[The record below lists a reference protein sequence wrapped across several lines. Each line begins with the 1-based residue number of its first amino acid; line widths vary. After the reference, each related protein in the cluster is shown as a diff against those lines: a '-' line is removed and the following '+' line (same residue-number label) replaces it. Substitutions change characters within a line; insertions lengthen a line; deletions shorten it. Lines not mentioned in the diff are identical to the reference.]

1 MTAVDSKVVYSGDV
15 PSRRFPTDAGIRA
28 AIADLAAV
36 PTMRVAAHVPVLL
49 AIESALAADEG
60 REVDVHGE
68 RLETVPNA
76 RLEER
81 LKRWFGVEGHP
92 DVPYFS
98 PMRLPGGRESL
109 HWRTKG
115 IIAQNT
121 MSAAKNRGWV
131 APAVALD
138 GGRGYPL
145 LNLGE
150 WRTEVCE
157 SVGDERD
164 FDRGFDLA
172 TLGIWLGRSEGI
184 VCAGETPTRGELVAS
199 ALAALGLS
207 ESSPLLGNSPELL
220 STEGDYAPQADHF
233 GPQPV
238 SDETVRAIALA
249 LEESPDAEAVVEDT
263 DTQVPSDSWL
273 HDRFEEWR
281 AESGYPNESDEDQHA
296 VRREFADELLDEAKL
311 AAGELDV
318 PMFRRFIVGNY
329 GGPGNQSHINRFLRD
344 NPETGPGRLAE
355 TIHHLLYG
363 DGDVADRLR
372 EVLEDP
378 QWKIPGFGES
388 LATKAL
394 AVRVPERWLPLFV
407 YRSGQG
413 VGKRDF
419 LRLIREPPLDETILH
434 IGQLAAQSNDRLRGR
449 TEGLLPGDPWGQ
461 MSFLWWLQD
470 WAPSASVAEE
480 LLLPQEWIDEIEALT
495 QDKPQLIFYGPP
507 GTGKTFVARR
517 LARSWADYA
526 NVTVVQFHPSYAYE
540 DFVQGYRPEKDSH
553 GGLTFEL
560 RRGPL
565 MEIAKK
571 ATETGEQCVL
581 VIDEINRGNIAKVFG
596 ELYYLLEYRS
606 ERIALQYGETFA
618 LPENLLIIGTM
629 NTADRS
635 IALLDAALRRRF
647 HFVPFFPDHP
657 PIQGLLRRWLKRN
670 KPAMLYVADVVDMAN
685 ELLDDRHLQ
694 IGPSHFMTD
703 TLSETTLK
711 RIWTYSILPYVEEH
725 FFDEPERVED
735 FALEALRA
743 RLESGEEADQ
753 VDDENAAD
761 GGAPATDAP

>member
-1 MTAVDSKVVYSGDV
+1 MAK
-15 PSRRFPTDAGIRA
+15 RRFPTEAGLKA
-28 AIADLAAV
+28 AIDDLAGV
-36 PTMRVAAHVPVLL
+36 PTARVAAHVPVLL

-60 REVDVHGE
+60 REVDVGGVTTE
-68 RLETVPNA
+68 AVPNA

-81 LKRWFGVEGHP
+81 LKRWFGVEGNP
-92 DVPYFS
+92 EVPYFS

-131 APAVALD
+131 APAVRLD
-138 GGRGYPL
+138 GERGYPL
-145 LNLGE
+145 RNLEE
-150 WRTEVCE
+150 WRTEVAE
-157 SVGDERD
+157 SVGDDE

-172 TLGIWLGRSEGI
+172 TLGVWLGRSDGI
-184 VCAGETPTRGELVAS
+184 ECAGETPTREELIAA
-199 ALAALGLS
+199 ALAALDLS
-207 ESSPLLGNSPELL
+207 EDSPLLEDDPELL
-220 STEGDYAPQADHF
+220 STAGDHEPQPEHF
-233 GPQPV
+233 GPAPV
-238 SDETVRAIALA
+238 PEATVREIALG
-249 LEESPDAEAVVEDT
+249 LEASPDEDAIVEDT
-263 DTQVPSDSWL
+263 DEQVSIDTWL
-273 HDRFEEWR
+273 RDRFEEWR
-281 AESGYPNESDEDQHA
+281 AESGYPTEADEYQHEVRAEFAEGLFDED
-296 VRREFADELLDEAKL
+296 KL
-311 AAGELDV
+311 TEGELDV

-329 GGPGNQSHINRFLRD
+329 GGPGSQSHVNRFLRD
-344 NPETGPGRLAE
+344 NPETGPERLAE

-363 DGDVADRLR
+363 EGDVVDRLR

-394 AVRVPERWLPLFV
+394 AVRFPERWLPFFV

-419 LRLIREPPLDETILH
+419 LRVIREPPLDEAALH
-434 IGQLAAQSNDRLRGR
+434 IGRLAAESNDRLRAR
-449 TEGLLPGDPWGQ
+449 TEPLLPGDPWGQ
-461 MSFLWWLQD
+461 LKFLWWLQD

-480 LLLPQEWIDEIEALT
+480 LLLPQVWIDEIEALT

-526 NVTVVQFHPSYAYE
+526 NVMVVQFHPSYAYE
-540 DFVQGYRPEKDSH
+540 DFVQGYRPEKTEE
-553 GGLTFEL
+553 GGLAFEL
-560 RRGPL
+560 RPGPL
-565 MEIAKK
+565 MQIAQKG
-571 ATETGEQCVL
+571 TETGEQCVL
-581 VIDEINRGNIAKVFG
+581 VIDEINRGNIAKIFG

-606 ERIALQYGETFA
+606 ERITLQYGETFA

-647 HFVPFFPDHP
+647 HFVPFFPDQP
-657 PIQGLLRRWLKRN
+657 PIQGLLRRWLQRN
-670 KPAMLYVADVVDMAN
+670 QPAMLYVADLVDLAN

-703 TLSETTLK
+703 ALSETTLK

-725 FFDEPERVED
+725 FFDEPERVDD
-735 FALEALRA
+735 FALDVLRA
-743 RLESGEEADQ
+743 RLDSGEAADLAKEE
-753 VDDENAAD
+753 DAAD
-761 GGAPATDAP
+761 GGAPAPDAP